1 MSQTEPGGWRR
12 VSPLSV
18 LFYIGQIL
26 RGVARNL
33 FQAVVPATVFVV
45 STGWTTEDRLYTL
58 AVALLAVLV
67 LVAVGRWLRFRF
79 RVDDDGVRIRQGIFQ
94 REELDI
100 GYDRIQGIN
109 ATQNPIY
116 RMFGLVDVKLDTAGS
131 ATAEGH
137 LPAVAA
143 DLGDALRGRI
153 RRRREETGTEARSG
167 DAPEADSRDGE
178 PAETLLRLSAGDMVR
193 IGLTSNRALL
203 LLAVLAPV
211 ADQLDERVGEWLQ
224 RTLTPVAESLEG
236 LSAGAAAGMAVA
248 SIVAFAAVL
257 MGISILGAFLR
268 HHGYTLTTDGE
279 VLRSRGG
286 LLTTHEHSMGLGKL
300 QVLRIR
306 QGPLLRLFGAF
317 RLVAKQA
324 ASHAVN
330 TSKSFLIPLAPPAF
344 PERAPAIFFG
354 DEGRDLELDMDGDAF
369 HPISRRYVR
378 SRTLV
383 FGGLGTPIATLLLAG
398 HGAWPLAALTLLLLP
413 VATWLAVRRRHARWG
428 LALTADAAVVRQ
440 GFVGTTLQVFLLRK
454 VQRVDIVQSPF
465 QRRHGLVTMQFVL
478 AAETVTVPWIDEAVA
493 RRLCDRVLYKIE
505 SSRLAWL

>member
-1 MSQTEPGGWRR
+1 MNRADTDGWQR

-18 LFYIGQIL
+18 LFYVGQIL

-33 FQAVVPATVFVV
+33 FQAIVPATAVV
-45 STGWTTEDRLYTL
+45 ISTGWTTRDRLYTL
-58 AVALLAVLV
+58 AGALLIALI

-79 RVDDDGVRIRQGIFQ
+79 RVDEEGIRIRQGIFQ

-100 GYDRIQGIN
+100 GYGRIQGIN
-109 ATQNPIY
+109 STQNPIY
-116 RMFGLVDVKLDTAGS
+116 RVFGLVDLKLDTAGS

-137 LPAVAA
+137 LPAIPA
-143 DLGDALRGRI
+143 DLGDGLRRRI
-153 RRRREETGTEARSG
+153 RRRRDETAGTDAMPGSG
-167 DAPEADSRDGE
+167 ETDDG
-178 PAETLLRLSAGDMVR
+178 ETLLTLSSGDMVR
-193 IGLTSNRALL
+193 IGLTGNGALI
-203 LLAVLAPV
+203 LLAVLAPLV
-211 ADQLDERVGEWLQ
+211 DQLGERAGPWLE
-224 RTLTPVAESLEG
+224 RTFAPAAETLQG
-236 LSAGAAAGMAVA
+236 LSPGAAAALFLAGLLGT
-248 SIVAFAAVL
+248 AAIL
-257 MGISILGAFLR
+257 MGIAVLGAFLR

-300 QVLRIR
+300 QVLRVR

-330 TSKSFLIPLAPPAF
+330 TRKSFLIPLARPAF
-344 PERAPAIFFG
+344 VERAPALFFG
-354 DEGRDLELDMDGDAF
+354 DEGGDLSLRPDGDAY

-378 SRTLV
+378 SRTLLFGGSGAAAALLV
-383 FGGLGTPIATLLLAG
+383 FGGN
-398 HGAWPLAALTLLLLP
+398 GAWAAAAVTAVLAPVIAWALC
-413 VATWLAVRRRHARWG
+413 RRRHSRWG

-465 QRRHGLVTMQFVL
+465 QRRHGLVNLEFVL
-478 AAETVTVPWIDEAVA
+478 AADTVTVPWIDEAVA
-493 RRLCDRVLYKIE
+493 RRLCDWVLYRVE

>member
-1 MSQTEPGGWRR
+1 MSPMSPAEPDAWQR
-12 VSPLSV
+12 VSPLAV
-18 LFYIGQIL
+18 LFYVGQIL

-33 FQAVVPATVFVV
+33 FQAVVPATVFLV
-45 STGWTTEDRLYTL
+45 STGWTTEDRLYPL
-58 AVALLAVLV
+58 AAALLIVLV
-67 LVAVGRWLRFRF
+67 LVSVGRWLRFRF
-79 RVDDDGVRIRQGIFQ
+79 RVDDDGIRIRQGIFQ

-109 ATQNPIY
+109 TTQNPIY
-116 RMFGLVDVKLDTAGS
+116 RAFGLVDLKLDTAGS

-137 LPAVAA
+137 LPAIPAG
-143 DLGDALRGRI
+143 LGNSLRGRI
-153 RRRREETGTEARSG
+153 RRRREDAASQGGDETTAATESG
-167 DAPEADSRDGE
+167 
-178 PAETLLRLSAGDMVR
+178 ETLLQLSGGDMVR
-193 IGLTSNRALL
+193 IGLSSNRALL
-203 LLAVLAPV
+203 LLAVLAPL

-224 RTLTPVAESLEG
+224 RTLAPVAESLQG
-236 LSAGAAAGMAVA
+236 LSALATVAVALASILAAAAL
-248 SIVAFAAVL
+248 L
-257 MGISILGAFLR
+257 MGLSVAGAFLR
-268 HHGYTLTTDGE
+268 HYGYTLTSDGE

-300 QVLRIR
+300 QILRIR

-354 DEGRDLELDMDGDAF
+354 DEGRGLELRMDGAGF

-378 SRTLV
+378 SRTLL
-383 FGGLGTPIATLLLAG
+383 FGGLGTLIAALFFAG
-398 HGAWPLAALTLLLLP
+398 IGAWPLAALTVLLLP
-413 VATWLAVRRRHARWG
+413 VGTWLAARRRHARWG
-428 LALTADAAVVRQ
+428 LALTADAAVVRH
-440 GFVGTTLQVFLLRK
+440 GFVATTLQVFLLRK

-478 AAETVTVPWIDEAVA
+478 AAETVTVPWMDETVA